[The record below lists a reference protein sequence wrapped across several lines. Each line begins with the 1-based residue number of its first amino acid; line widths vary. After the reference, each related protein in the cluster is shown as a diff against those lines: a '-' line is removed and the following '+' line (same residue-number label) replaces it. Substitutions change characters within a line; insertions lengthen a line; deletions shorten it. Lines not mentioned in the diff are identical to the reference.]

1 MKVRP
6 MTSDLLDPMSRE
18 PTSDAS
24 ARADLEEKLQPL
36 LQEMLAGVRR
46 YLSTPLQEI
55 IDSAGITTVA
65 LRNMNLSNGDCE
77 SGPDHLRDWW
87 TVKAVLDQLVERS
100 LSDETPLVGWDKLA
114 KQSSAHQ
121 PPHNAGGPAL
131 RLTHPTRDPDG
142 THPLAAWLEQF
153 YTVIREVH
161 SRAFEIVG
169 LRIEGYTDRDIAER
183 LGLGLRLVRRMISD
197 MRLAWETA
205 TEEE

>member
-1 MKVRP
+1 
-6 MTSDLLDPMSRE
+6 MTSDLMDLMSRE
-18 PTSDAS
+18 LTSDAS
-24 ARADLEEKLQPL
+24 TRADLEQKLQPL

-55 IDSAGITTVA
+55 IDSAGISAVA
-65 LRNMNLSNGDCE
+65 LRNLNSSNGDRE

-100 LSDETPLVGWDKLA
+100 LSDETNSFVGWDKLA
-114 KQSSAHQ
+114 KRAPAHE
-121 PPHNAGGPAL
+121 PYHNAGGPAL
-131 RLTHPTRDPDG
+131 PLPHPTLDPG
-142 THPLAAWLEQF
+142 GPHPLAAWLEQF

-205 TEEE
+205 AEEE